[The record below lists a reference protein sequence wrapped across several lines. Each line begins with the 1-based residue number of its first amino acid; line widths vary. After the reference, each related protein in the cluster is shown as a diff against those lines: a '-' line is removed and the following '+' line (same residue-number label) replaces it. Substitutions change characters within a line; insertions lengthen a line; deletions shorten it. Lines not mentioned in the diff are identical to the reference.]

1 MSLGSFRPQITLAT
15 KPIIQGSA
23 GSWNLIIKK
32 SLKVNKEK
40 EEEEKEAAVPILCS
54 HNYQCKY
61 IYIHIQKNY
70 FNIRE
75 KDGATKM
82 KVQEN

>member
-32 SLKVNKEK
+32 SWKVKKEK
-40 EEEEKEAAVPILCS
+40 EEEEKKAAMPILCS
-54 HNYQCKY
+54 HNY
-61 IYIHIQKNY
+61 
-70 FNIRE
+70 
-75 KDGATKM
+75 
-82 KVQEN
+82 

>member
-40 EEEEKEAAVPILCS
+40 EEEEKEVAMPILCP
-54 HNYQCKY
+54 HNYQCKNKKLK
-61 IYIHIQKNY
+61 IYVNM
-70 FNIRE
+70 RE
-75 KDGATKM
+75 KDGAK
-82 KVQEN
+82 E